1 MVAATGLAA
10 RGLRKVFH
18 PGSADERIALDAVN
32 LDLAPGDFAVVIG
45 SNGAGKSTL
54 LNALAGEVRLD
65 AGTVSIGPDNLTAL
79 PTHRRARWVSRVF
92 QDPLI
97 GTAASMT
104 IEENL
109 AVAESRGD
117 ARSLALALTRAGRT
131 RYTTLLSSLGLGL
144 ESRLGTKVSMLS
156 GGQRQALALLMAVM
170 KRPALLLL
178 DEHTAALDPRTA
190 EAVMN
195 ATLSAIEEA
204 QLTTLMVTHNM
215 NHALR
220 FGNRLLMM
228 HAGRVALDVA
238 GEQKSQLT
246 VEGLIEKFHLVD
258 DKMLLASS

>member
-1 MVAATGLAA
+1 MVADTGLAA
-10 RGLRKVFH
+10 RGLCKVFH
-18 PGSADERIALDAVN
+18 PGSADERIALDEVN
-32 LDLAPGDFAVVIG
+32 LTLAPGDFAVVIG

-65 AGTVSIGPDNLTAL
+65 AGTVTIGADDLTAL

-109 AVAESRGD
+109 AVAESRGNT
-117 ARSLALALTRAGRT
+117 RTLAPALTRAGRSRHT
-131 RYTTLLSSLGLGL
+131 ELLASLGLGL

-190 EAVMN
+190 EAVMT
-195 ATLSAIEEA
+195 ATLAAINDA
-204 QLTTLMVTHNM
+204 HLTTLMVTHNM

-228 HAGRVALDVA
+228 HAGRVVLDVS

-246 VEGLIEKFHLVD
+246 VEGLVEKFHLVD
-258 DKMLLASS
+258 DKMLLATS

>member
-1 MVAATGLAA
+1 MDAAGGLAA
-10 RGLRKVFH
+10 RALSKVFNAGT
-18 PGSADERIALDAVN
+18 PDARLALDGVD

-54 LNALAGEVRLD
+54 LNALAGEVLLD
-65 AGTVSIGPDNLTAL
+65 EGTLSIGDADLTRL
-79 PTHRRARWVSRVF
+79 PTHRRARWIARVF

-109 AVAESRGD
+109 AVAESRGNT
-117 ARSLALALTRAGRT
+117 RTLALALNRTGRD
-131 RYTTLLSSLGLGL
+131 RYENLLGALGLGL
-144 ESRLGTKVSMLS
+144 ETRLTTKVSMLS

-190 EAVMN
+190 EAVMS
-195 ATLSAIEEA
+195 ATLTAISGA
-204 QLTTLMVTHNM
+204 KLTTLMVTHNM
-215 NHALR
+215 SHALR

-228 HAGRVALDVA
+228 NAGRVVLDVSDD
-238 GEQKSQLT
+238 QKSGLT

-258 DKMLLASS
+258 DKMLLASP

>member
-1 MVAATGLAA
+1 MDAAGGLAA
-10 RGLRKVFH
+10 RGLSKVFNAGT
-18 PGSADERIALDAVN
+18 PDARLALDAVD
-32 LDLAPGDFAVVIG
+32 LDLAPGDFTVVIG

-54 LNALAGEVRLD
+54 LNALAGEVSLD
-65 AGTVSIGPDNLTAL
+65 AGTLTVGASDLTRL
-79 PTHRRARWVSRVF
+79 PTHRRARWIARVF

-117 ARSLALALTRAGRT
+117 TRTLAPALNRAGRS
-131 RYTTLLSSLGLGL
+131 RYEALLATLGLGL
-144 ESRLGTKVSMLS
+144 ETRLATKVSMLS

-190 EAVMN
+190 EAVMT
-195 ATLSAIEEA
+195 ATLAAISSAR
-204 QLTTLMVTHNM
+204 LTTLMVTHNM
-215 NHALR
+215 SHALR

-228 HAGRVALDVA
+228 NAGRVVLDVA
-238 GEQKSQLT
+238 GHQKSALT
-246 VEGLIEKFHLVD
+246 VEGLVEKFHLVD
-258 DKMLLASS
+258 DKMLLASP

>member
-1 MVAATGLAA
+1 MAPSSGGLAA

-18 PGSADERIALDAVN
+18 AGSADERVALDGID
-32 LDLAPGDFAVVIG
+32 LQLAPGDFAVVIG

-54 LNALAGEVRLD
+54 LNALAGEIRVD
-65 AGTVSIGPDNLTAL
+65 QGNVMIGDDDLTPL
-79 PTHRRARWVSRVF
+79 PTHRRARWIARVF

-109 AVAESRGD
+109 AVAESRGL
-117 ARSLALALTRAGRT
+117 RRTLASSLTREGRR
-131 RYTTLLSSLGLGL
+131 RYEALLAPLGLGL
-144 ESRLGTKVSMLS
+144 DSRLGTKVSLLS

-190 EAVMN
+190 EAVMT
-195 ATLSAIEEA
+195 ATLAAIDGA
-204 QLTTLMVTHNM
+204 HLTTLMVTHNM
-215 NHALR
+215 AHALR

-228 HAGRVALDVA
+228 NAGRVILDVS
-238 GEQKSQLT
+238 GEQKAALT
-246 VEGLIEKFHLVD
+246 VEGLVEKFHLAD
-258 DKMLLASS
+258 DKMLLA